1 VVFLQILTVSV
12 REALNSCLKG
22 LEAGQ
27 ITTGIDQGV
36 DGGMAFDGENVVDST

>member
-1 VVFLQILTVSV
+1 MVSV
-12 REALNSCLKG
+12 REALNSSLKR

-36 DGGMAFDGENVVDST
+36 DGGMAFDGESVTKTI